1 MKIAV
6 PYTVPVLLG
15 YISVGMAYGLL
26 IVKSG
31 LSIWLGLTMSLFLYA
46 GAMQFVAIQIL
57 IAPINLI
64 QVAMMTLFVNIRH
77 LFYGLSFIEA
87 FKTFGWKK
95 QYLIF
100 GMTDETY
107 SLLCGVAAKEEI
119 NQETLFFT
127 ISLLNQFYWLIGT
140 LLGALVGNMIH
151 FDTTGIDFAMTA
163 LFIVIFIEQWLA
175 NKNHIPAITGIASAL
190 IALRIFG
197 PSQMVLP
204 AMVLMFS
211 FLLLFRK
218 KISGGSDND

>member
-1 MKIAV
+1 M
-6 PYTVPVLLG
+6 LG

-31 LSIWLGLTMSLFLYA
+31 LSIWIGLAMSLFLYA

-57 IAPINLI
+57 LGPINLI

-77 LFYGLSFIEA
+77 LFYGLSFVDT
-87 FKTFGWKK
+87 FKNYGWKK
-95 QYLIF
+95 HYLIF

-107 SLLCGVAAKEEI
+107 SLLCGMAKENEL

-127 ISLLNQFYWLIGT
+127 ISILNQSYWIIGT
-140 LLGALVGNMIH
+140 AIGALIGNMIH

-163 LFIVIFIEQWLA
+163 LFVVIFIEQWLA
-175 NKNHIPAITGIASAL
+175 TKKHLPAITGLLSAI
-190 IALRIFG
+190 IALKIFG

-204 AMVLMFS
+204 AMVIMFS
-211 FLLLFRK
+211 FLLLVKRK
-218 KISGGSDND
+218 LSGGDAHE

>member
-1 MKIAV
+1 M
-6 PYTVPVLLG
+6 LG

-31 LSIWLGLTMSLFLYA
+31 LSIWIGLAMSLFLYA

-57 IAPINLI
+57 LGPINLI

-77 LFYGLSFIEA
+77 LFYGLSFIDT
-87 FKTFGWKK
+87 FKNYGWKK

-107 SLLCGVAAKEEI
+107 SLLCGMAKESEV
-119 NQETLFFT
+119 NQETLFFM
-127 ISLLNQFYWLIGT
+127 ISILNQSYWIIGT
-140 LLGALVGNMIH
+140 AIGALIGNMIH

-163 LFIVIFIEQWLA
+163 LFVVIFIEQWLA
-175 NKNHIPAITGIASAL
+175 TKKHLPAITGLLSAV
-190 IALRIFG
+190 IALKIFG

-204 AMVLMFS
+204 AMVIMFS
-211 FLLLFRK
+211 FLLLVRRK
-218 KISGGSDND
+218 MGGGDAHD

>member
-1 MKIAV
+1 
-6 PYTVPVLLG
+6 
-15 YISVGMAYGLL
+15 MAYGLL

-31 LSIWLGLTMSLFLYA
+31 LSIWIGLAMSLFLYA
-46 GAMQFVAIQIL
+46 GAMQFVAIQLL

-77 LFYGLSFIEA
+77 LFYGLSFVDA
-87 FKTFGWKK
+87 FKSFGWKK

-107 SLLCGVAAKEEI
+107 SLLCGIAVKEEI

-127 ISLLNQFYWLIGT
+127 ISLLNQSYWILGT
-140 LLGALVGNMIH
+140 LLGAAAGNMIH

-163 LFIVIFIEQWLA
+163 LFVVIFIEQWLA
-175 NKNHIPAITGIASAL
+175 NKNHIPAITGVVSAS
-190 IALRIFG
+190 IALKIFG

-204 AMVLMFS
+204 AMILMFLL
-211 FLLLFRK
+211 LLLFRK
-218 KISGGSDND
+218 KISGGDDRA